1 MHHLHI
7 FHNFTSLCINMCY
20 ILTESSKDGFAGL
33 TAGVEISTF
42 LRLDPQS
49 HDMAH
54 PDKKF
59 TLLQQKLSVIEL
71 NSIYQG
77 AGKRPRQCC
86 PWPKDSSPRARGQ
99 RARPLEG
106 PKGPRVAKTCESE
119 GPKGPRTS

>member
-7 FHNFTSLCINMCY
+7 YFTISLVYVLYVLQY

-54 PDKKF
+54 PGKNSYHNKN
-59 TLLQQKLSVIEL
+59 LSVIEL
-71 NSIYQG
+71 N
-77 AGKRPRQCC
+77 
-86 PWPKDSSPRARGQ
+86 
-99 RARPLEG
+99 L
-106 PKGPRVAKTCESE
+106 T
-119 GPKGPRTS
+119 